1 MLKVDDKGNIFLT
14 RGDTGLFSITLK
26 DSEGEPYV
34 VHEGDSL
41 RFILTKKRGI
51 DEHMID
57 KQVPIDTLILE
68 IEPEETKP
76 YKFGTYFYDV
86 EFTDYEGHI
95 STIIQADFKI
105 GDEA

>member
-1 MLKVDDKGNIFLT
+1 
-14 RGDTGLFSITLK
+14 
-26 DSEGEPYV
+26 
-34 VHEGDSL
+34 
-41 RFILTKKRGI
+41 
-51 DEHMID
+51 MID

-68 IEPEETKP
+68 IEPQETKP